1 MTVLCSRG
9 LVPFCKHTLSYRCS
23 QASQVALM
31 VKNLPANAGDIR
43 DLGSVPG
50 WGRSPGGG
58 HGNPLQNSC
67 LENPMDR
74 GAWQYTVH
82 GVTNSGTQLKQLST
96 HRRAF
101 CLWGLHY
108 SLRCSWRPFIY
119 LSQFPHRVRVIII
132 NG

>member
-1 MTVLCSRG
+1 MCVFVLG
-9 LVPFCKHTLSYRCS
+9 DGTPHTNFPCVFYLW
-23 QASQVALM
+23 ASEVAL
-31 VKNLPANAGDIR
+31 VVRKSPASAGDER
-43 DLGSVPG
+43 DVGSIPG

-74 GAWQYTVH
+74 GTWQYTVH
-82 GVTNSGTQLKQLST
+82 GVTKSGTQLKQLST
-96 HRRAF
+96 RRCAF
-101 CLWGLHY
+101 CLWDLHY

-119 LSQFPHRVRVIII
+119 LSQLPHRVRAIII

>member
-1 MTVLCSRG
+1 MCVFVLGDGTLHTNFPCVFYLWASEEA
-9 LVPFCKHTLSYRCS
+9 LVVRK
-23 QASQVALM
+23 
-31 VKNLPANAGDIR
+31 LPASAGDER
-43 DLGSVPG
+43 DVGSIPG

-82 GVTNSGTQLKQLST
+82 GVTKSGPQLKQLSP
-96 HRRAF
+96 RRCAF

-108 SLRCSWRPFIY
+108 SLRSSWRPFIY
-119 LSQFPHRVRVIII
+119 LSQLPHRVRAIII